1 MQVELKIS
9 ADVKKTPRIQQ
20 LASSFQVP
28 LEEKLSREWAV
39 DFPIEERDWNVG
51 LIVGASGSGKSQIAR
66 KIYGADVVDGK
77 LDWGKGA
84 VVDAFEK
91 GLGISD
97 ITSVC
102 GAVGF
107 NTVPSWMRPFH
118 TLSNGEQFRVDL
130 ARRLLEGGTDDVI
143 VVDEFSSVVDRQ
155 VAKVASNSVQKYVR
169 KNGKQFVAVTCHYD
183 VIDWLNPDWV
193 LEPST
198 CSFRWRSLRRRP
210 DVECELREVGTDTWP
225 KFAPYHYL
233 TASIHKGARCYGLF
247 VNGEQVAFA
256 GLLPRPVSG
265 GAKSG
270 SIIWGFSRV
279 VVLPDWQGLGL
290 AFVIMKHI
298 SAAYKACG
306 MRTRTY
312 PAHPSFVRSFMRQ
325 KGDWKLITPYG
336 RMRKRNTG
344 ATTGLSKGGVGGSNS
359 AVLEYVGDP
368 MEDKFTAMKIAR
380 MIK

>member
-1 MQVELKIS
+1 MQVDLKIS
-9 ADVKKTPRIQQ
+9 AKVKKTPRIQQ

-91 GLGISD
+91 GLGISE

-169 KNGKQFVAVTCHYD
+169 GKGKQFVAVTCHYD

-210 DVECELREVGTDTWP
+210 SVSGELLETTHASWK

-233 TASIHKGARCYGLF
+233 TAELNKTARCYVF
-247 VNGEQVAFA
+247 VIDGEEVGFTAM
-256 GLLPRPVSG
+256 LPRPISNG
-265 GAKSG
+265 KNNG
-270 SIIWGFSRV
+270 SVVWGFSRT
-279 VVLPDWQGLGL
+279 VVLPDWQGLGI
-290 AFVIMKHI
+290 ARVMKNNI
-298 SAAYKACG
+298 ASAYHACG
-306 MRTRTY
+306 FKVRSY
-312 PAHPSFVRSFMRQ
+312 PAHPAYYKSMLRDGMWRCIKKYGTFTTRNKTSGPTVRLASF
-325 KGDWKLITPYG
+325 GG
-336 RMRKRNTG
+336 RNN
-344 ATTGLSKGGVGGSNS
+344 ATF
-359 AVLEYVGDP
+359 EYVGDP